1 MSNRLEKVARKV
13 NKSGG
18 VLGRQK
24 KLSSAKAPQLKRRK
38 LFAGG
43 LDANAFDPKDI
54 SGLML
59 WLRADNEVD
68 TFEANGD
75 VTAWSDESGNDNDCT
90 VSSTAARRPH
100 WKENVFG
107 TKPAILFTGSADE
120 YLDTTGISSLFID
133 DASDSDYTVI
143 LMIKPTGVATDNQAI
158 FSQYATTNWASTAT
172 TDSNVLAMGI
182 DVDSKSTIL
191 GKSTTGDVSIGDT
204 LVDSTAYIM
213 VARQEYAS
221 TTMRHFLNGTKKST
235 VTDWVRGTGAVGG
248 QNPTIGAMYTTS
260 RGSNTY
266 TNEYTGYI
274 AEIIVYD
281 SAISEENL
289 KHVHNYLITKY
300 SLNKSQ
306 MSIPR
311 LNG

>member
-120 YLDTTGISSLFID
+120 YLDTTGINALFID
-133 DASDSDYTVI
+133 DGSDSDYTVI

-158 FSQYATTNWASTAT
+158 FSQYLSSNWTSDHAG
-172 TDSNVLAMGI
+172 NVLCMG
-182 DVDSKSTIL
+182 VDADEKFTIL
-191 GKSTTGDVSIGDT
+191 GKSGSGDIAIGDT
-204 LVDSTAYIM
+204 LVDDTSYIL
-213 VARQEYAS
+213 VARHEYS
-221 TTMRHFLNGTKKST
+221 TTTMRNFLNGTLKST
-235 VTDWVRGTGAVGG
+235 VTDWVRGTGGYG
-248 QNPTIGAMYTTS
+248 TPSHPKIGLMYTES
-260 RGSNTY
+260 RGSYTY

-274 AEIIVYD
+274 AEIIVYN
-281 SAISEENL
+281 SALSEENL
-289 KHVHNYLITKY
+289 KHVQNYL
-300 SLNKSQ
+300 LNKYGGN
-306 MSIPR
+306 MPTPR
-311 LNG
+311 LN

>member
-1 MSNRLEKVARKV
+1 MSNRLEKVARKA

-24 KLSSAKAPQLKRRK
+24 KLSSTKAPQVKRRK

-54 SGLML
+54 TGLQL
-59 WLRADNEVD
+59 WLRADNAINAFVAD
-68 TFEANGD
+68 GD
-75 VTAWSDESGNDNDCT
+75 VTAWSDESSNSNHC
-90 VSSTAARRPH
+90 AIPLMPHRPH

-221 TTMRHFLNGTKKST
+221 TTMRHFLNGSIKSA